1 MIDVLLVAPSPALR
15 AGLRSLLSTDPEIRI
30 VEERSRW
37 GASQEIES
45 EVEVVVTP
53 TTSLP
58 SSGLDGDEDAAS
70 LVPVLFI
77 GDDPSAARR
86 AARTPVAWGALPQ
99 EASAAELCAAV
110 RALAQGLV
118 VGTSQLLFST
128 DDQNPDGSP
137 LTEREAEVL
146 RWLARGLANKQIAAE
161 LGISEHTVKFHVS
174 SIYTKLN
181 ATNRTQAVREGLRN
195 GWIPL

>member
-15 AGLRSLLSTDPEIRI
+15 AGLRSLLSADAEIRI
-30 VEERSRW
+30 VAERGRW
-37 GASQEIES
+37 AGMQDTQD
-45 EVEVVVTP
+45 EVDVVI
-53 TTSLP
+53 TTSTSLL
-58 SSGLDGDEDAAS
+58 SSSLEDGDAS
-70 LVPVLFI
+70 PTVPVLFI
-77 GDDPSAARR
+77 GDEPAAARA
-86 AARTPVAWGALPQ
+86 AARTLAAWGALPQ
-99 EASAAELCAAV
+99 ETSASELCAAV

-118 VGTSQLLFST
+118 VGTPQLLFGSDEST
-128 DDQNPDGSP
+128 LDGSP

-146 RWLARGLANKQIAAE
+146 RWLAKGLANKQIAAE

>member
-1 MIDVLLVAPSPALR
+1 MEEEVDV
-15 AGLRSLLSTDPEIRI
+15 I
-30 VEERSRW
+30 V
-37 GASQEIES
+37 
-45 EVEVVVTP
+45 TT
-53 TTSLP
+53 TTST
-58 SSGLDGDEDAAS
+58 SSDSPGLDDDAPPA
-70 LVPVLFI
+70 PVLFI
-77 GDDPSAARR
+77 GDEPSAARR
-86 AARTPVAWGALPQ
+86 AARTLGAWGALPQ
-99 EASAAELCAAV
+99 ETSAAELCAAV

-118 VGTSQLLFST
+118 AGTPQLLFSP
-128 DDQNPDGSP
+128 DDQSPDGSP

-146 RWLARGLANKQIAAE
+146 RWLAQGLANKQIAAQ